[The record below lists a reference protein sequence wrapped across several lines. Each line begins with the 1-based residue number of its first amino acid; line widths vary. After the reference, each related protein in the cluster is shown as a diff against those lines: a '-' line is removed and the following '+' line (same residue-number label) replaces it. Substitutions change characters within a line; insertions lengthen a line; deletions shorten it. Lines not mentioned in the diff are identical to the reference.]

1 MKDIDFAQIGII
13 ALLFSLLFVAFG
25 FFGLIYDTFCNAIVL
40 ERYYAVCF
48 GIGALCLVASL
59 VFLIVELL
67 TN

>member
-1 MKDIDFAQIGII
+1 MKDIDFAQIGLI
-13 ALLFSLLFVAFG
+13 ALLFSSLFVVFG
-25 FFGLIYDTFCNAIVL
+25 FFGLIYDAFCAVIVL

-48 GIGALCLVASL
+48 GMAVLCLVASL

>member
-1 MKDIDFAQIGII
+1 MKDIDFAQIGLI

-25 FFGLIYDTFCNAIVL
+25 IFGLIYDAFCDVIVL

-48 GIGALCLVASL
+48 GMAFLCLATSL